1 MNNIHYLDHAATSYP
16 TKYFAKDYYIPGNPN
31 SPHAL
36 GLQANQALNEA
47 RQRIMDCLGVKS
59 GKVLVGGTASQ
70 IIHYIMERI
79 GLLYTSYYIC
89 GSYYEHDCIEE
100 YLQGHCDYDDMKDIE
115 EWKEPN
121 TVVYWM
127 MANNITGTI
136 FPVEQIGKQCRD
148 VGAYYIMDAVAAVGH
163 YPISTNLESFCDC
176 LITSAHK
183 YGGPQGMGCMWVSD
197 RFAKFLELSDDSH
210 DEFGLIHGTPNVSGA
225 IAMSHAMEHAID
237 GLEDG
242 NDEHWRSL
250 LGYLEIKLLGN
261 HLLGYLEI
269 KLLGNHID
277 CNIVAKDKPKTYA
290 INALYLP
297 KFNADALVNFLS
309 SKGIYISPGHSA
321 CASNE
326 DYRVLE
332 AFGLTKEEASQTIR
346 VSFGESTSQ
355 EDIDGLVNGIVEF
368 KEMFV

>member
-1 MNNIHYLDHAATSYP
+1 MSDYVYLDHAASAP
-16 TKYFAKDYYIPGNPN
+16 VKYFAKDYYIPANPN

-70 IIHYIMERI
+70 LIHYIMERI
-79 GLLYTSYYIC
+79 KLLYTNYYIC

-100 YLQGHCDYDDMKDIE
+100 YLHGYYDYEDMKDIE
-115 EWKEPN
+115 EW
-121 TVVYWM
+121 TVVCWM

-136 FPVEQIGKQCRD
+136 FPVEEIGKMCRD
-148 VGAYYIMDAVAAVGH
+148 AGAHYIMDAVAAVGH
-163 YPISTNLESFCDC
+163 YPISNNLESFCDC

-183 YGGPQGMGCMWVSD
+183 YGGPQGTGCMWISD
-197 RFAKFLELSDDSH
+197 RFAKFLGLSDDSH
-210 DEFGLIHGTPNVSGA
+210 EEYGLIHGTPNVSAA
-225 IAMSHAMEHAID
+225 IAMSYAMKHAVD

-250 LGYLEIKLLGN
+250 LGYLEIKLLDN
-261 HLLGYLEI
+261 R
-269 KLLGNHID
+269 ID
-277 CNIVAKDKPKTYA
+277 CNIVAKDQPKTYA

-297 KFNADALVNFLS
+297 GFNADALVQFLS

-321 CASNE
+321 CSSNAA
-326 DYRVLE
+326 DATRVLE
-332 AFGLTKEEASQTIR
+332 AFGLTKEQASQTVRI
-346 VSFGESTSQ
+346 SFSEDTTT
-355 EDIDGLVNGIVEF
+355 EDIDAFVQGVKEF
-368 KEMFV
+368 KEVFV